1 MSVQLLNAAY
11 HAIAVLDLGPM
22 DRLALITLAWRA
34 SETGEVRISRRE
46 LGRQIG
52 TDKRVAIRAVN
63 ALRAAGLVAD
73 GDRLAINVPALLE
86 TARRDAEGDKLSPGC
101 QPVTH
106 KVTICHPAGDKL
118 SPPEVTA
125 CHRKGDNLSPHI
137 DKTIEDNKDTHTPPA
152 GACVREEPPA
162 HSGLPE
168 AATPHDAE
176 SFQVFHRSYPQ
187 HRAVADVRLLMG
199 LWRKAEDAIGGADA
213 GKRLVACLT
222 IAKRSKRWGDEG
234 GTYVSRED
242 NFLGGHYA
250 QFLDE
255 SKQELRN
262 IGAARRKQSQTES
275 DIAFFAQLDA
285 EINAEDAATR
295 RRVQIEDICDQ
306 LAGGS
311 PKTWEEKARWQ
322 ALLPRAE
329 ELYEQGKRDGT
340 LKPLVLACDLAR
352 GVTA

>member
-34 SETGEVRISRRE
+34 TETGEVRLTRRE

-52 TDKRVAIRAVN
+52 TDKRVAIRSVN
-63 ALRAAGLVAD
+63 ALRAIGLLTPD
-73 GDRLAINVPALLE
+73 DRLAINVPALLE

-101 QPVTH
+101 QPVTLQ
-106 KVTICHPAGDKL
+106 VPNCHPSGDKL

-125 CHRKGDNLSPHI
+125 CHRKGDKLSPHI

-152 GACVREEPPA
+152 GACVREEAPA
-162 HSGLPE
+162 PSGLPE

-176 SFQVFHRSYPQ
+176 SFQAFHRSYPQ
-187 HRAVADVRLLMG
+187 HRTVADVRLLMA
-199 LWRKAEDAIGGADA
+199 LWRKAEDAIGGDDA
-213 GKRLVACLT
+213 GARLLACLT
-222 IAKRSKRWGDEG
+222 IAKRTKRWQDKG

-242 NFLGGHYA
+242 NFLSGHYA
-250 QFLDE
+250 QYIED
-255 SKQELRN
+255 SKQEVRN
-262 IGAARRKQSQTES
+262 VRAASRKRSQTES

-285 EINAEDAATR
+285 EISAEDAAAR
-295 RRVQIEDICDQ
+295 RRVQIEEI
-306 LAGGS
+306 
-311 PKTWEEKARWQ
+311 
-322 ALLPRAE
+322 
-329 ELYEQGKRDGT
+329 YEQGKRDGT

>member
-11 HAIAVLDLGPM
+11 HAISAVDLDPLV
-22 DRLALITLAWRA
+22 RLTLTTLAWRA
-34 SETGEVRISRRE
+34 EETGVVRLSRSAI
-46 LGRQIG
+46 GRQIG
-52 TDKRVAIRAVN
+52 TDKRNVIRCVN
-63 ALRAAGLVAD
+63 ALKAAGLVRQGEPITLD
-73 GDRLAINVPALLE
+73 VPALLE
-86 TARRDAEGDKLSPGC
+86 FARRSAGCYGDTAPGVMVTSPRCQDNTSPG
-101 QPVTH
+101 VT
-106 KVTICHPAGDKL
+106 VT
-118 SPPEVTA
+118 SPRCYSDTASGVMVTPIETN
-125 CHRKGDNLSPHI
+125 KT
-137 DKTIEDNKDTHTPPA
+137 DKTTHTPPA
-152 GACVREEPPA
+152 GACVREEA
-162 HSGLPE
+162 SASLPSVPE
-168 AATPHDAE
+168 GATPRDAE

-187 HRAVADVRLLMG
+187 HRAVADVRLLMA
-199 LWRKAEDAIGGADA
+199 LWRKAEDAIGGEDA
-213 GKRLVACLT
+213 GARLLACLT
-222 IAKRSKRWGDEG
+222 IAKRSKRWGDDG

-242 NFLGGHYA
+242 NFLSGHYS
-250 QFLDE
+250 QFVED
-255 SKQELRN
+255 SKQEVRN
-262 IGAARRKQSQTES
+262 AAAANRQRSQAES

-285 EINAEDAATR
+285 EISAEDAETR